1 MRPILPHCEAA
12 PKRTTEPGIVDAHL
26 RAAAARD
33 IEDAVVH
40 HRDEAGTD
48 VALGFIESLNNAIA
62 QLCDFPRSGSLRLAF
77 ELGIPD
83 MRSWPLQRFP
93 YVVFYTAEDSFVDIW
108 RVLHARRDLAAFEY
122 DVT

>member
-1 MRPILPHCEAA
+1 MQPILPHCEAES
-12 PKRTTEPGIVDAHL
+12 KRKAEPGIVHAHL
-26 RAAAARD
+26 RAAGERD

-40 HRDEAGTD
+40 NRDEAGTD
-48 VALGFIESLNNAIA
+48 VALDFIESLDGALA

-93 YVVFYTAEDSFVDIW
+93 YVIFYRAEDSLIDIW
-108 RVLHARRDLAAFEY
+108 RVLHARRDLAAFEH
-122 DVT
+122 DRR